1 MSYTKTD
8 AIGRLVADPEM
19 KNVNTQRGDMVIAE
33 FRLAV
38 NIRKDETVFYNCTAF
53 ARSAEIIRDY
63 VKKGQQVF
71 VSGTFRIEQY
81 ESNKY
86 SDENGKKAMM
96 YSSNLNV
103 NQVVLLSNQGGGQ
116 QQSQGNT
123 GGYNQQQSQGN
134 TGGYNQQQQQKPQ
147 QQYSQPQ
154 QQQQQQQN
162 QGGGFVPQQNQ
173 QQQNA
178 FAGFQN
184 FSEDDLPF

>member
-8 AIGRLVADPEM
+8 AIGRLVADPQM

-86 SDENGKKAMM
+86 TDENGKKAMM

-103 NQVVLLSNQGGGQ
+103 NQVVLLSNQGSG
-116 QQSQGNT
+116 
-123 GGYNQQQSQGN
+123 QQQSQGN
-134 TGGYNQQQQQKPQ
+134 TGGYNQQQQQ
-147 QQYSQPQ
+147 QYKQP
-154 QQQQQQQN
+154 QQQQQQN
-162 QGGGFVPQQNQ
+162 QGGGFVPQQNQQQQNQ